1 MSTAQTTL
9 LPALDSFEDNIAQP
23 IEYTTVRVPQ
33 KQSQYRMAKQN
44 SLD

>member
-1 MSTAQTTL
+1 VSTAQTTL

-23 IEYTTVRVPQ
+23 IEYTTVRLLQ
-33 KQSQYRMAKQN
+33 KQSQCRMTKQN